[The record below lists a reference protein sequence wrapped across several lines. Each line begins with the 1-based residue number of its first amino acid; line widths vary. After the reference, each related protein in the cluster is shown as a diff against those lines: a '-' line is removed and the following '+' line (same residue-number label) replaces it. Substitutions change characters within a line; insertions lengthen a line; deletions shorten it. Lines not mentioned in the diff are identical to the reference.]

1 MNHQEIM
8 AIVHSDVRYKD
19 WMFFIGTTKT
29 GPLGAPVVWLQVRFE
44 TIDVTTGK
52 PYIAH
57 GRKWLMSEH
66 MVKSEVIAT
75 ALKAV
80 LGAEEHEARELFKY
94 KGKAI
99 FNPHID
105 VEMLHAACDTVETRE

>member
-1 MNHQEIM
+1 MNHQEIL
-8 AIVHSDVRYKD
+8 ALVNSDVRYKD

-29 GPLGAPVVWLQVRFE
+29 GAMWLQVRFE

-57 GRKWLMSEH
+57 GRKWLLNEH
-66 MVKSEVIAT
+66 MVKSELVAT

-80 LGAEEHEARELFKY
+80 LAAEEHEARELFKY

-99 FNPHID
+99 YNPHID
-105 VEMLHAACDTVETRE
+105 VEMLAAACDTVETRE